1 MKYIVL
7 LLLSF
12 LSFGFDYDHSKIKKS
27 TVIIMDN
34 NCSESYS
41 DWRKENSDFITKTYV
56 NNGILFHHF
65 KSDEIIIILTPKNAL
80 EFIKSYSFPK
90 NTFGK
95 FLFFGEESID
105 LMFGGI
111 LQFHVEKIFGSN
123 YKFLVPNEGCNK
135 SFYDSETGC

>member
-1 MKYIVL
+1 MKHILFIILAFFIY
-7 LLLSF
+7 
-12 LSFGFDYDHSKIKKS
+12 GFDYDYSNIKKS

-41 DWRKENSDFITKTYV
+41 DWRKQNTEYITKTYV
-56 NNGILFHHF
+56 DNGILFHLF
-65 KSDEIIIILTPKNAL
+65 KSDEIIIVLTPKNAL
-80 EFIKSYSFPK
+80 DFIKSYSFPK

-95 FLFFGEESID
+95 FLFFGEKSID

-135 SFYDSETGC
+135 SFYESETGC